1 MRGEAKRVLHVVR
14 SMDRGGI
21 ETWLMHVLRRI
32 DRRRLLMDFLV
43 HSAAPGAFD
52 AEIAERQAGLLRC
65 TRSWRSPGYARE
77 ISDLLGQAG
86 PYDAIHSH
94 VQHFSGFLMHLA
106 HRCGVP
112 MRIAHSHSDTSLV
125 DAAAP
130 CARRLYLRLSERWVH
145 EHATH
150 LVGVSEVAGRALFGE
165 QWSSDPRSRL
175 LHCGIDLEPFRMAPA
190 KAAARAALNIGERD
204 LVIGHVGRFAPPK
217 NHALLLQVAASAIRR
232 QPHARLLL
240 VGDGPLRG
248 RVVEWMQ
255 ELNIGEQVVLTG
267 IRADVPGVLAAMDV
281 FLFPSL
287 YEGLPLTLVEA
298 QAAGLPCVI
307 SDAISREADVV
318 PALIERIAPDAGTER
333 WADAVLRAAGRRL
346 PGRDEAALSVK
357 NSSFNISES
366 IEALYALYGC

>member
-1 MRGEAKRVLHVVR
+1 
-14 SMDRGGI
+14 MDRGGI

-32 DRRRLLMDFLV
+32 DRRRLLLDFLV
-43 HSAAPGAFD
+43 HTATPGAFD
-52 AEIAERQAGLLRC
+52 EEIVERQARLLRC
-65 TRSWRSPGYARE
+65 TQSWRSPGYARE
-77 ISDLLGQAG
+77 ISSLLGQSG

-94 VQHFSGFLMHLA
+94 VHHFSGFLMRLA
-106 HRCGVP
+106 RRCGVP
-112 MRIAHSHSDTSLV
+112 IRIAHSHSDTSGV
-125 DAAAP
+125 DEAAC
-130 CARRLYLRLSERWVH
+130 CARRLYLRLSERWIH

-150 LVGVSEVAGRALFGE
+150 LVGVSAVAGRALFGE

-175 LHCGIDLEPFRMAPA
+175 LHCGIDLEPFGNAPA
-190 KAAARAALNIGERD
+190 KAAARAALKIGEHD
-204 LVIGHVGRFAPPK
+204 MVIGHVGRFTPPK
-217 NHALLLQVAASAIRR
+217 NHALVLQVAAAVIRR
-232 QPHARLLL
+232 QPHVRLLL

-248 RVVEWMQ
+248 RVMEWMQ
-255 ELNIGEQVVLTG
+255 ELGIGERVILTG
-267 IRADVPGVLAAMDV
+267 IRADVPSVLAAMDI

-318 PALIERIAPDAGTER
+318 PALIERVAPEAGTER

-346 PGRDEAALSVK
+346 PARDEAALSVE